1 MEVQNTRQFTFETFF
16 LIFVTVGYV
25 LFSSFAIPLGIEN
38 TRIFAVPYRVAVA
51 LFSVYFIIK
60 GFPRLKSAA
69 LPVTSIII
77 FWALYFFKCWYS
89 FKNDQY
95 ELQVLNQVDETYIR
109 ILLIA
114 FLPSVALVMMDY
126 AKVNL
131 KTAALWCFRIL
142 FFMLLLNAVYGLANM
157 ENGRMPHIF
166 SIYYISYGHLGT
178 SLVLISLFFL
188 LFKKD
193 NQWRWLWICGIL
205 LGCYI
210 VVEGFARSPFLALVV
225 CTLVL
230 LVIKRKIKYILIF
243 VLLLGL
249 VIAAIYISVKTGNN
263 TLIFAER
270 VYRWLFE
277 GDNSLRTPLF
287 QRAVSI
293 FMEHPLLGGRVLY
306 EDGMYPHNLFLE
318 LLMSSGIIGFIFY
331 FAKFIPLFDTGQY
344 FFKNGGNNYH
354 TVFFLLFLQY
364 LTLVMT
370 SYSLTGTPEFIHL
383 SAVVIG
389 LSLNN
394 KK

>member
-1 MEVQNTRQFTFETFF
+1 MEVGNTGQFTFETFF

-25 LFSSFAIPLGIEN
+25 VFSSFAIPLGIEN

-51 LFSVYFIIK
+51 SVSVYFIIK
-60 GFPRLKSAA
+60 GFSRVQRAA
-69 LPVTSIII
+69 LPITSIII
-77 FWALYFFKCWYS
+77 FWSLYFFKCWYS

-95 ELQVLNQVDETYIR
+95 EPQVLNQVNEKYIR

-114 FLPSVALVMMDY
+114 LLPSLALVMLDY

-131 KTAALWCFRIL
+131 KTAALWCFRVL
-142 FFMLLLNAVYGLANM
+142 FFMLLLNAAYGLANM

-166 SIYYISYGHLGT
+166 SVYYISYGHLGT
-178 SLVLISLFFL
+178 SLALISLFFL
-188 LFKKD
+188 LFRRD
-193 NQWRWLWICGIL
+193 DPWRWLWTCGIL

-210 VVEGFARSPFLALVV
+210 VVEGFARSPFLAMVV

-243 VLLLGL
+243 VLLLVL
-249 VIAAIYISVKTGNN
+249 VIAAIYLSVKSGNN

-270 VYRWLFE
+270 VYSWIFQ

-287 QRAVSI
+287 QRAVTI
-293 FMEHPLLGGRVLY
+293 FNEYPLGGGRVLY

-331 FAKFIPLFDTGQY
+331 FAKFIPLFDTGKY
-344 FFKNGGNNYH
+344 FFKNVGNNYQI
-354 TVFFLLFLQY
+354 VFFLLFLQY
-364 LTLVMT
+364 FTLVMT
-370 SYSLTGTPEFIHL
+370 SYSLIGTPEFIHL
-383 SAVVIG
+383 SAMVIG